1 MISIVSP
8 VYNSEDCLQKLVKEI
23 TFYGKKI
30 TNKLEIILVDDGS
43 QDNSWEK
50 IVELKK
56 KYKFIKGV
64 KLNKNYGQHR
74 AIYEGIKLSTKKL
87 IIVMDCDL
95 QDNPAY
101 IVELYE
107 TYIKYKKPVI
117 IRHSY
122 KNFKLKDRIVSNIF
136 WYFLSAISFKKFFPN
151 LGNYLLIDNEV
162 KKKYLS
168 IPRIGYLYGDLIV
181 QGNNFL
187 EIEKIRS
194 YGIRSNTTYNIQK
207 LIYLGLNLIFKYNFL
222 SLFLYN
228 YKKKIKKISIEK
240 IL

>member
-1 MISIVSP
+1 M
-8 VYNSEDCLQKLVKEI
+8 Q
-23 TFYGKKI
+23 
-30 TNKLEIILVDDGS
+30 
-43 QDNSWEK
+43 
-50 IVELKK
+50 
-56 KYKFIKGV
+56 
-64 KLNKNYGQHR
+64 
-74 AIYEGIKLSTKKL
+74 
-87 IIVMDCDL
+87 
-95 QDNPAY
+95 
-101 IVELYE
+101 
-107 TYIKYKKPVI
+107 
-117 IRHSY
+117 
-122 KNFKLKDRIVSNIF
+122 
-136 WYFLSAISFKKFFPN
+136 
-151 LGNYLLIDNEV
+151 NEV

-168 IPRIGYLYGDLIV
+168 IPRIGYLYGDLFV

>member
-1 MISIVSP
+1 MISIISP
-8 VYNSEDCLQKLVKEI
+8 VYNSEGCLQKLVKEI

-30 TNKLEIILVDDGS
+30 TSKLEIILVDDGS
-43 QDNSWEK
+43 QDNSWKK

-56 KYKFIKGV
+56 KYKFIKGI
-64 KLNKNYGQHR
+64 KLNKNYGQHK
-74 AIYEGIKLSTKKL
+74 AIYVGIKVSSKNL

-101 IVELYE
+101 MVELYE

-136 WYFLSAISFKKFFPN
+136 WYFLSAISFKKFSPN

-168 IPRIGYLYGDLIV
+168 IPRIGYLYGDLVV

>member
-1 MISIVSP
+1 MISIISP
-8 VYNSEDCLQKLVKEI
+8 VYNSEGCLQKLVEEI

-30 TNKLEIILVDDGS
+30 TSKLEIILVDDGS
-43 QDNSWEK
+43 QDNSWKK

-56 KYKFIKGV
+56 KYKFIKGI
-64 KLNKNYGQHR
+64 KLNKNYGQHK
-74 AIYEGIKLSTKKL
+74 AIYVDIKVSSKNL

-101 IVELYE
+101 MVELHE

-136 WYFLSAISFKKFFPN
+136 WYFLSAISFKKFSPN
-151 LGNYLLIDNEV
+151 LGNYLLIDNEI

-168 IPRIGYLYGDLIV
+168 IPRI
-181 QGNNFL
+181 
-187 EIEKIRS
+187 
-194 YGIRSNTTYNIQK
+194 
-207 LIYLGLNLIFKYNFL
+207 
-222 SLFLYN
+222 
-228 YKKKIKKISIEK
+228 
-240 IL
+240 

>member
-8 VYNSEDCLQKLVKEI
+8 VYNSEACLQTLVKKI
-23 TFYGKKI
+23 TFYSKKI
-30 TNKLEIILVDDGS
+30 ASKFEVILVDDGS
-43 QDNSWEK
+43 QDNSWKK

-64 KLNKNYGQHR
+64 KLYKNYGQQI
-74 AIYEGIKLSTKKL
+74 AIYQGIKLSTKKL

-101 IVELYE
+101 IVEMYKA
-107 TYIKYKKPVI
+107 YIKYKKPII

-136 WYFLSAISFKKFFPN
+136 WYFLSAISFKNFSPN
-151 LGNYLLIDNEV
+151 LGTYLLIDNEV

-168 IPRIGYLYGDLIV
+168 ISRIGYLYGDLIA

-187 EIEKIRS
+187 EIEKKRF
-194 YGIRSNTTYNIQK
+194 YGIRGSTTYNIQK
-207 LIYLGLNLIFKYNFL
+207 LICLGVNLIFKYNILSFFL
-222 SLFLYN
+222 N
-228 YKKKIKKISIEK
+228 NPKVKIKKIPIEK

>member
-1 MISIVSP
+1 MISIISP
-8 VYNSEDCLQKLVKEI
+8 VYNSEGCLQKLVEEI

-30 TNKLEIILVDDGS
+30 TSKLEIILVDDGS
-43 QDNSWEK
+43 QDNSWKK

-56 KYKFIKGV
+56 KYKFIKGI
-64 KLNKNYGQHR
+64 KLNKNYGQHK
-74 AIYEGIKLSTKKL
+74 AIYVGIKVSSKNL

-101 IVELYE
+101 MVELHE

-136 WYFLSAISFKKFFPN
+136 WYFLSAISFKKFSPN
-151 LGNYLLIDNEV
+151 LGNYLLIDNEI

-168 IPRIGYLYGDLIV
+168 IPRIGYLYGDLVV